1 MVVNKEI
8 LKDLFHGWL
17 DSRFDDSGRLH
28 LHRFTKHQQEAYL
41 AKGEKTLK
49 RCNASANIYLDLIT
63 DSDYLK
69 MNFDAYNASAVS
81 YAGFDLHVDG
91 VFTDKRF
98 FHDWH
103 TQEIGFPLP
112 HGTHRV
118 TMYLPWSWNVVVRSV
133 ELSDNAVI
141 ETVSRAHRGM
151 VFGDSITQGYTTL
164 MPSLSYANILGREL
178 DAEIINQGAG
188 GFYFDETTVD
198 EALPDF
204 RPEFL
209 VIAYGTND
217 FSRNSDPDV
226 FRENAKKYIHRFH
239 QVFCGRNIYGVLPI
253 FRSDSNV
260 TDPAGD
266 ARYSFQDARE
276 ILAEIYEEYPDITII
291 RETGIPRIHEAFA
304 EDCVHPTDFGHML
317 MSKGIEKAIRM
328 QQVCSARERSGI
340 AE

>member
-1 MVVNKEI
+1 MVVNKEN

-17 DSRFDDSGRLH
+17 DSGFDDSGRLH

-41 AKGEKTLK
+41 AIGEKTLK

-133 ELSDNAVI
+133 EL
-141 ETVSRAHRGM
+141 
-151 VFGDSITQGYTTL
+151 ITTE
-164 MPSLSYANILGREL
+164 M
-178 DAEIINQGAG
+178 
-188 GFYFDETTVD
+188 
-198 EALPDF
+198 
-204 RPEFL
+204 
-209 VIAYGTND
+209 
-217 FSRNSDPDV
+217 
-226 FRENAKKYIHRFH
+226 
-239 QVFCGRNIYGVLPI
+239 
-253 FRSDSNV
+253 
-260 TDPAGD
+260 
-266 ARYSFQDARE
+266 
-276 ILAEIYEEYPDITII
+276 
-291 RETGIPRIHEAFA
+291 
-304 EDCVHPTDFGHML
+304 
-317 MSKGIEKAIRM
+317 
-328 QQVCSARERSGI
+328 
-340 AE
+340 